1 MLSGLAPSSS
11 LFGFSTEVKRKEVAD
26 GAGEVAEAVAEV
38 VVEAVAE
45 VAAEVTEDVL
55 KKVDSSTR

>member
-1 MLSGLAPSSS
+1 M
-11 LFGFSTEVKRKEVAD
+11 AD
-26 GAGEVAEAVAEV
+26 GAGEVAEVGVEV

-45 VAAEVTEDVL
+45 VAAEVTEDGL

>member
-1 MLSGLAPSSS
+1 LPY
-11 LFGFSTEVKRKEVAD
+11 LFGFSTEFKRKEVAD
-26 GAGEVAEAVAEV
+26 GAGEVPEAVVEAVVEAVA
-38 VVEAVAE
+38 EAVAE